1 MQHFNCIGNFSRLAG
16 SIRHSASRTGL
27 PSAGTF
33 LVLVLLALTL
43 FPTQAAAE
51 TYKVTYKKC
60 KIFRHSNGELE
71 IYQVDRACT
80 IKIAK
85 VAPTAQ
91 AGKDSFILNTDSIPR
106 LFTLGASV
114 KQIYTEAP
122 IAALEVRGALSSL
135 VTRNCHVERVVAGHF
150 GVIKGVATPVWQ
162 PDGSGTV
169 LYTSLISDGTGGNGN
184 GQVQLSGI
192 ALRELSAPLQD
203 FKIIQVVSK
212 KNVVNGQTILSYA
225 SVGDEGSEAHTLSA
239 WTVNQ
244 LSLTGASI
252 RPCVNLRIG
261 ELKSLSATGQA
272 FTVGN
277 GVFLPG
283 DVLPASAFCR
293 GASLSIQVTGGNFFT
308 PLFSNEGQIAR
319 IVVTAGKFNDV
330 PQGGFLGATSAEDA
344 ANRLDPANQM
354 RVLAGS
360 QYQPNDIGSTISLL
374 AAASSAKSDINL
386 VSGQMGVRGI
396 FLAGATQFGTP
407 NYTGAV
413 KKVVTQTGGQG
424 IRGEAHISP
433 TARKPVIQGDSPT
446 AEQFAII
453 TENTE
458 EPPTGPAVWTFL
470 VYMDGDN
477 DLESEA
483 IADFLEMA
491 RIGST
496 QEVRIVVQ
504 FDRVKGYNY
513 DYDNWTNTRR
523 GIVLHG
529 SFPKATWGT
538 DIGEKNMGDGETLR
552 EFVSWGKTNYP
563 AEHTALI
570 LWNHGSGWRSQ
581 SARSAQNR
589 AICTDATSNNDSL
602 TLAEVRQ
609 ALESTGPV
617 DLIGFDACLMG
628 MAEVA
633 YELRAHGSVMV
644 GSEELEPA
652 EGWPYDTIL
661 YDLVTSPSLTA
672 AQFSGRIVDRYC
684 AIYEDSYTLSSVDL
698 KQMDTVAGSISTL
711 AQTLIQTAG
720 EPDQTPARN
729 AAKEVMAQIDSAVLY
744 ERHAKNRLG
753 AHGLAIYFPEEAIDS
768 TYASV
773 LQFTAATQWDEFLT
787 AYETAASTNTQQARR
802 YTQAFGNA
810 DSFDLYDFCDK
821 LVRPVI
827 APVNDNFADALELS
841 GDTGTTTGTNLYA
854 TTETD
859 EPGAS
864 QGYTVWWIWT
874 APASGIITVDT
885 IGSAF
890 DTQLG
895 IYRGTILSTAQLMGG
910 NDDIEYPTNLFS
922 RVQMR
927 VTANETY
934 RIVVAGYEENMGN
947 IVLNW
952 SLKRD

>member
-1 MQHFNCIGNFSRLAG
+1 MRRFNFSGGFSRLSD
-16 SIRHSASRTGL
+16 SIRRKVLRAGL
-27 PSAGTF
+27 PSGGTL
-33 LVLVLLALTL
+33 LVLALLALAL
-43 FPTQAAAE
+43 PHSQAAAE

-60 KIFRHSNGELE
+60 KIFQHSNGELE
-71 IYQVDRACT
+71 IYQADRACT
-80 IKIAK
+80 IKITR
-85 VAPTAQ
+85 VSPTAV
-91 AGKDSFILNTDSIPR
+91 AGQDSFILNTDIIPR

-114 KQIYTEAP
+114 KQVYTEAP
-122 IAALEVRGALSSL
+122 IASLEVRGALSSL
-135 VTRNCHVERVVAGHF
+135 VTSNCHVERVVAGHF
-150 GVIKGVATPVWQ
+150 GVIKEVATPVWQ
-162 PDGSGTV
+162 QDGSGAI
-169 LYTSLISDGTGGNGN
+169 LYTSLISDGTGGNGT
-184 GQVQLSGI
+184 GQVQLSGV

-203 FKIIQVVSK
+203 FKVIQVMSK
-212 KNVVNGQTILSYA
+212 KNAVKGQTFTSYA
-225 SVGDEGSEAHTLSA
+225 SVGDEGSETRTLSA

-244 LSLTGASI
+244 ISLKGASI

-261 ELKSLSATGQA
+261 ELKSLSATGQT

-308 PLFSNEGQIAR
+308 PLLSNEGKIAK
-319 IVVTAGKFNDV
+319 IAVKAGKFNSI

-360 QYQPNDIGSTISLL
+360 QYQPDDIGSTVSLL
-374 AAASSAKSDINL
+374 AASDTKSDINL
-386 VSGQMGVRGI
+386 VSGQMGVRGV

-407 NYTGAV
+407 NYMGAV
-413 KKVVTQTGGQG
+413 KKIATQASGQG

-433 TARKPVIQGDSPT
+433 NARRPAFQGDTPT
-446 AEQFAII
+446 DQQFAVI
-453 TENTE
+453 TEDSE
-458 EPPTGPAVWTFL
+458 EPPTGPATWTFL

-496 QEVRIVVQ
+496 QDVRIVVQ
-504 FDRVKGYNY
+504 FDRVKSYNY

-523 GIVLHG
+523 GIILHG
-529 SFPKATWGT
+529 SFPKSNWGT
-538 DIGEKNMGDGETLR
+538 DAGEKNMGDGETLR
-552 EFVSWGKTNYP
+552 EFVSWGKANYP
-563 AEHTALI
+563 ADHTALV
-570 LWNHGSGWRSQ
+570 LWNHGDGWRSQ
-581 SARSAQNR
+581 TARAQNR
-589 AICTDATSNNDSL
+589 SICTDATSNNDSL
-602 TLAEVRQ
+602 TMAEVRQ
-609 ALESTGPV
+609 ALESAGPV

-633 YELRAHGSVMV
+633 YELREHGSVMV

-652 EGWPYDTIL
+652 EGWPYDTLL

-672 AQFSGRIVDRYC
+672 EQFAGRIVDRYS
-684 AIYEDSYTLSSVDL
+684 ASYEDSYTLSSVDL
-698 KQMDTVAGSISTL
+698 TQMDAVAGAVSTL

-720 EPDQTPARN
+720 MEDQSTAQT
-729 AAKEVMAQIDSAVLY
+729 AAQDVMNQLDSAIFY
-744 ERHAKNRLG
+744 ERHAKNRRG
-753 AHGLAIYFPEEAIDS
+753 AHGLAVYFPEVEMDP
-768 TYASV
+768 TYANV
-773 LQFTAATQWDEFLT
+773 LQFTADTQWDEFL
-787 AYETAASTNTQQARR
+787 ASYETTASANTQQARH
-802 YTQAFGNA
+802 YTQAFGDA

-821 LVRPVI
+821 LVRPVV
-827 APVNDNFADALELS
+827 APVNDNFADALELA
-841 GDTGTTTGTNLYA
+841 GETGTTTGTNLYA
-854 TTETD
+854 TTETG
-859 EPGAS
+859 EPGS
-864 QGYTVWWIWT
+864 DQGYTVWWVWT

-895 IYRGTILSTAQLMGG
+895 LYRGNLLSTAQLLVS
-910 NDDIEYPTNLFS
+910 NDDIAYPANLFS
-922 RVQMR
+922 RVQLR
-927 VTANETY
+927 VNANETY

-952 SLKRD
+952 SLQQD